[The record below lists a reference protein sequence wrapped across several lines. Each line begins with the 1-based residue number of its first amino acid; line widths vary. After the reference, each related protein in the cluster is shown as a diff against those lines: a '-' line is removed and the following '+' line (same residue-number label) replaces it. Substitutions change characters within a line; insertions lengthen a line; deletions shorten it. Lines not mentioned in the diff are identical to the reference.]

1 MEVFATCHEINSL
14 IQRGDEVAA
23 RNLLIRLLA
32 SIGEG
37 TREYPELVNHMI
49 RATGL
54 FPYMEIERG
63 SWDQRF
69 VAEAFAIDVGGS
81 KATLHRE
88 QSYVL
93 KKLLEGTNLAVS
105 APTSFGKSFITDAFI
120 AAKMPITVV
129 IIVPTIAL
137 MDETRRRIFQK
148 FGRDYAV
155 ITAPDTPLGD
165 RNILIF
171 PQERAFGYLT
181 KLVKIDL
188 LVVDEF
194 YKASAKHDKD
204 RSPALVKAILK
215 LSAIADQRYY
225 LAPNVKRLG
234 SSIFTDDMEFIE
246 LLNFNTVY
254 LNKHELYREI
264 NGDESLKGQKL
275 IEIIGPRNAKSLI
288 YAGTYVDIRKV
299 CDLVKTQMT
308 TVKRPLTQHFAE
320 WLRKNYR
327 KDWQLPDVIDRGV
340 GVHNGSM
347 HRCLTQIQ
355 VKLFEQ
361 ELGLDHIV
369 STSSIIEGV
378 NTSAQNVVIW
388 RNRVG
393 STKLKD
399 FTYKNIIGRGGQM
412 FKYFVGDI
420 YLLEPP
426 PEDEE
431 TQLSIEVPEQILGDL
446 DEEHHAS
453 HLTSEQLERVIE
465 YKNSMV
471 EIVGRE
477 EWARLQRDNVL
488 QDSDSRF
495 LLLLATDMKIDPEN
509 WNGFAYLNS
518 DSPNQWERILYKLIN
533 FKGSG
538 WEAQYSKIVAV
549 TKAIHR
555 NWSTPL
561 STLLS
566 DLDGRGISIDEF
578 FQIERTV
585 TFKLSALVS
594 DANEL
599 YRIIVDPTIDVSRF
613 IARLSRAFLP
623 GQVYHLEE
631 FGLPR
636 MISRKIQDSGLVDLA
651 ASNVNI
657 RDIVEQFNAVGL
669 ERLLQIDSLSRFDKY
684 ILKHFVDGITPNQPA
699 IRGS

>member
-1 MEVFATCHEINSL
+1 MMETFSTCHEINAY
-14 IQRGDEVAA
+14 IQRGDEVSA

-32 SIGEG
+32 SIGDG
-37 TREYPELVNHMI
+37 DRDYPELVNHMI

-54 FPYMEIERG
+54 FPYMEFKRG

-69 VAEAFAIDVGGS
+69 VAEAFAVDVGGV

-93 KKLLEGTNLAVS
+93 KKLLEGTDLAVS
-105 APTSFGKSFITDAFI
+105 APTSFGKSFIIDAFI
-120 AAKMPITVV
+120 AARRPQTVV

-137 MDETRRRIFQK
+137 MDETRRRIFRK
-148 FGRDYAV
+148 FGRDYAI
-155 ITAPDTPLGD
+155 ITAPDTPLSD

-171 PQERAFGYLT
+171 PQERAFGYLR
-181 KLVKIDL
+181 KLDKIDL

-194 YKASAKHDKD
+194 YKASAKHDKA

-215 LSAIADQRYY
+215 LSAKAEQRYY
-225 LAPNVKRLG
+225 LAPNVKTLG
-234 SSIFTDDMEFIE
+234 RSVFTDDMEFVE

-264 NGDESLKGQKL
+264 NGDEGVKGDKL
-275 IEIIGPRNAKSLI
+275 IEIIGPRSAKTLI

-299 CDLVKTQMT
+299 CDLVKTRMT
-308 TVKRPLTQHFAE
+308 PVERPLTQHFAN
-320 WLRKNYR
+320 WLRTNYR
-327 KDWQLPDVIDRGV
+327 KDWQLPDVIDRGL

-355 VKLFEQ
+355 VKLFEH
-361 ELGLDHIV
+361 ERGLDHIV

-393 STKLKD
+393 KAKLKD
-399 FTYKNIIGRGGQM
+399 FTYKNIIGRGGRM
-412 FKYFVGDI
+412 FKHFVGDI

-431 TQLSIEVPEQILGDL
+431 AQLAIEFPDQILGDL
-446 DEEHHAS
+446 DEVRDAS

-465 YKNSMV
+465 FKNSMI
-471 EIVGRE
+471 EIVGRD
-477 EWARLQRDNVL
+477 EWTRLQRDNVL
-488 QDSDSRF
+488 QDSDATF
-495 LLLLATDMKIDPEN
+495 LLSLATEMKFAPEN
-509 WNGFAYLNS
+509 WNGFSYLNS
-518 DSPNQWERILYKLIN
+518 NDPERWEHILYKLIN

-538 WEAQYSKIVAV
+538 WEAQYGKIVAV

-555 NWSTPL
+555 NWTTPL
-561 STLLS
+561 PRLLA
-566 DLDGRGISIDEF
+566 DLNSQGITIDEF

-599 YRIIVDPTIDVSRF
+599 YKIIVDPKIDVSRF

-623 GQVYHLEE
+623 GTIYHLEE
-631 FGLPR
+631 YGLPR
-636 MISRKIQDSGLVDLA
+636 MISRKLQDSGVIDLA
-651 ASNVNI
+651 DSELNI
-657 RDIVEQFNAVGL
+657 RDATAKFNAIGL
-669 ERLLQIDSLSRFDKY
+669 ERLFAIDSLSRFDKY
-684 ILKHFVDGITPNQPA
+684 ILKHFVEGITPA
-699 IRGS
+699 G